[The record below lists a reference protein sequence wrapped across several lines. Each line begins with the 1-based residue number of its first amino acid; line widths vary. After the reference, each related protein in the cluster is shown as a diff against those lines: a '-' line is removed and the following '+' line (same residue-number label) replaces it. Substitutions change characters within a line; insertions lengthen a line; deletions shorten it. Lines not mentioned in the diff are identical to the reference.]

1 MIAAPASRRSLAFT
15 AGDARLVFC
24 DAATVR
30 DDFGI
35 HSQGNFAIPIDRY
48 VDDCVDFEPDGFD
61 NGFNDT
67 QGPGRSRSL
76 RPFSSCD
83 DFESDDH
90 SFWTSHPP

>member
-24 DAATVR
+24 DAATGR

-67 QGPGRSRSL
+67 QGPRAISL
-76 RPFSSCD
+76 SSTF
-83 DFESDDH
+83 FELRRLRER
-90 SFWTSHPP
+90 